1 MYSIIVMDT
10 FVDALD
16 KIPLENWNE
25 LKDSILRVNKLTL
38 EEVSHSTT
46 KENILNKIIKR
57 RKQKCQAMETTM

>member
-25 LKDSILRVNKLTL
+25 IKDSILHVNKLTL
-38 EEVSHSTT
+38 EEVSKSTT

-57 RKQKCQAMETTM
+57 RKQKCQVMETTM